1 MGGNKSANITAS
13 DLLSWYEQ
21 QFRHVLCERGTRLMV
36 IGYGFADRHINNHI
50 RDGAAAGM
58 KLFIIDPNGV
68 DAIDT
73 LRDRGAYNFGGSL
86 RDSFIGGSRRDL
98 LATLTRDTVERAK
111 VMRFFS

>member
-1 MGGNKSANITAS
+1 MGGNKSANIAAS

-36 IGYGFADRHINNHI
+36 IGYGFADRHIHNHI

-73 LRDRGAYNFGGSL
+73 FRDRGAYNL
-86 RDSFIGGSRRDL
+86 EARRVIASSAGHEGTFWL
-98 LATLTRDTVERAK
+98 P
-111 VMRFFS
+111 